1 MMLAGLFAG
10 ALFIGL
16 LVGDRLY
23 FRTLSLDASR
33 YGCRVGRGEHR
44 LDALTPAQI
53 HARFDSSGILALR
66 HGVARLFADAQRIL
80 LRPRYPTLWAFL
92 WIWPMKVTI
101 DLRTEGQSVVL
112 SSTKRIPWCSAILT
126 GAWFCIVGLGTLA
139 TLISYAME
147 GGLSDSGGALM
158 GAGILTLGLF
168 FFFSGLVTVV
178 MAYRMENSRLVL
190 VSQELHEALTGAAPP
205 ASMMR

>member
-10 ALFIGL
+10 ALFVGL

-44 LDALTPAQI
+44 LGLVRREQI
-53 HARFDSSGILALR
+53 RACFDPQGILALR
-66 HGVARLFADAQRIL
+66 HGVARLFADAHRIL

-101 DLRTEGQSVVL
+101 DLRTDGESVVL

-126 GAWFCIVGLGTLA
+126 GAWFVIVGLGTIA
-139 TLISYAME
+139 TLVSYVAE
-147 GGLSDSGGALM
+147 GGLASSGGVLM
-158 GAGILTLGLF
+158 GGGILTLGLF

-178 MAYRMENSRLVL
+178 MAYRMENSRLAL
-190 VSQELHEALTGAAPP
+190 VSQELHEALMGAPSSAG
-205 ASMMR
+205 ARR

>member
-1 MMLAGLFAG
+1 MILAGLFA
-10 ALFIGL
+10 AVLFIGL

-33 YGCRVGRGEHR
+33 YGCRVGRGQDR
-44 LDALTPAQI
+44 LESASLSSI
-53 HARFDSSGILALR
+53 HARFDRLGLLALR
-66 HGVARLFADAQRIL
+66 HGVARIFADANRIL

-101 DLRTEGQSVVL
+101 DFRADGESVVL
-112 SSTKRIPWCSAILT
+112 FSTKRIPWCSAILT
-126 GAWFCIVGLGTLA
+126 GGWFLIVGFGTMA
-139 TLISYAME
+139 ALISYVME
-147 GGLSDSGGALM
+147 GGVASSGGVLM

-178 MAYRMENSRLVL
+178 MGYRIENSRLAI
-190 VSQELHEALTGAAPP
+190 VSQELRDALMSSRTASP
-205 ASMMR
+205 ATR

>member
-1 MMLAGLFAG
+1 MILAGLFAG

-23 FRTLSLDASR
+23 FRTLSLEASR

-44 LDALTPAQI
+44 LNDLTPAQI
-53 HARFDSSGILALR
+53 HARFDALGILAL
-66 HGVARLFADAQRIL
+66 HNGVARLFVDAHRIL

-92 WIWPMKVTI
+92 WIWPMKITI

-112 SSTKRIPWCSAILT
+112 SSTKRIPWCSALLT
-126 GAWFCIVGLGTLA
+126 GVWFCIVGVGTLA
-139 TLISYAME
+139 TLITYGIE
-147 GGLSDSGGALM
+147 GGFSSSGGMLM
-158 GAGILTLGLF
+158 GAGILTLGSF

-178 MAYRMENSRLVL
+178 MAYRMENSRLAR
-190 VSQELHEALTGAAPP
+190 VSQELHAALTGGASP
-205 ASMMR
+205 ATTR